1 MKTAIDDLAI
11 LPATKEAWTL
21 VYQDEFLLVVNKP
34 AHLLTVPGRHPQ
46 NQDCLISRVQQEFPS
61 ASVVHRLD
69 YDTSGLLVL
78 PLTKKALSTISK
90 EFQSRGT
97 KKIYQAVVSGVPQ
110 PAAGTVDKAIAADP
124 ENRPLYKISLDGK
137 ASVTHYRVLQLL
149 PEHNASL
156 VQLEP
161 VTGRSHQLR
170 LHMQSIGH
178 AILGDPF
185 YANSEQQQQ
194 SGCLM
199 LHAAELEFTHP
210 QSGELMS
217 FSAEPDFLNALR

>member
-34 AHLLTVPGRHPQ
+34 AHLLTVPGRHPE

-61 ASVVHRLD
+61 AAVVHRLD

-97 KKIYQAVVSGVPQ
+97 KKIYQAVVSGVPT

-137 ASVTHYRVLQLL
+137 ASVTHYQVLKLL
-149 PEHNASL
+149 PEHRAS
-156 VQLEP
+156 
-161 VTGRSHQLR
+161 
-170 LHMQSIGH
+170 
-178 AILGDPF
+178 
-185 YANSEQQQQ
+185 
-194 SGCLM
+194 
-199 LHAAELEFTHP
+199 
-210 QSGELMS
+210 
-217 FSAEPDFLNALR
+217 